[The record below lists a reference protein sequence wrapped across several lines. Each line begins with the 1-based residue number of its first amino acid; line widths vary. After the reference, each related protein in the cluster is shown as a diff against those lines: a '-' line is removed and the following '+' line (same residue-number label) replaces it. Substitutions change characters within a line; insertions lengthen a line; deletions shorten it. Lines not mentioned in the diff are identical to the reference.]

1 MDASGYILFGLISL
15 VFVLYAIHALSHRVK
30 HREFSKSQLRNLAIL
45 AAVLALFGGR
55 LYFVDANESLAIAA
69 AEGDI
74 SQVRR
79 LLARGASPN
88 GYGPDGHAPA
98 LVYAA
103 GNNNVEIV
111 KVLLEKGA
119 DPKRRDFEGKT
130 ALDRARENRSIEVI
144 KILEANG
151 KPRN

>member
-1 MDASGYILFGLISL
+1 MDASGFILFGLICL
-15 VFVLYAIHALSHRVK
+15 VFVAYFIYALLERVK
-30 HREFSKSQLRNLAIL
+30 RKRLSKRHLISLAIL
-45 AAVLALFGGR
+45 ATVLILFGGK

-88 GYGPDGHAPA
+88 GYGPDGHAPV

-111 KVLLEKGA
+111 KLLLEKGA
-119 DPKRRDFEGKT
+119 DPARRDRDGKT
-130 ALDRARENRSIEVI
+130 ALDHARENKNIEAI

>member
-1 MDASGYILFGLISL
+1 MDASGFILFGLICL
-15 VFVLYAIHALSHRVK
+15 VFVSYAVYALFERVK
-30 HREFSKSQLRNLAIL
+30 HKKFGKSRLIGLAIL
-45 AAVLALFGGR
+45 AAVLILFGGR
-55 LYFVDANESLAIAA
+55 LYLVDANESLAIAA

-79 LLARGASPN
+79 LLSRGASPN

-111 KVLLEKGA
+111 KLLLEKGA
-119 DPKRRDFEGKT
+119 DPTRRDFEGKT
-130 ALDRARENRSIEVI
+130 ALDRAREYKNIEAV

>member
-1 MDASGYILFGLISL
+1 MDASGSTLFGLICL
-15 VFVLYAIHALSHRVK
+15 VFVAYAIHALLERVK
-30 HREFSKSQLRNLAIL
+30 RKKFSKTHLVRLAIL
-45 AAVLALFGGR
+45 AAVLILFGGR

-74 SQVRR
+74 SQVRS

-111 KVLLEKGA
+111 NLLLERGA
-119 DPKRRDFEGKT
+119 DPTRRDFNGKT
-130 ALDRARENRSIEVI
+130 ALDHARENKNIEVI
-144 KILEANG
+144 RILEANG

>member
-15 VFVLYAIHALSHRVK
+15 VFVLYAIYALSHRAK
-30 HREFSKSQLRNLAIL
+30 RREFSKSQLRSLAIL
-45 AAVLALFGGR
+45 AAVLILLGGR

-103 GNNNVEIV
+103 GNNNIEIV
-111 KVLLEKGA
+111 KLLLEKGA
-119 DPKRRDFEGKT
+119 DPTRRDFDGKT
-130 ALDRARENRSIEVI
+130 ALDYARKNKNTDVI
-144 KILEANG
+144 KILEANT